1 MTHFGPEYARFM
13 EGGSSSMGS
22 NITLTLQPPKSTY
35 LHVNY
40 LSILQALQACQWDS
54 VDGAIS
60 IYNPLAFIFS
70 SPQPA
75 VSSEIRRV
83 LIFVVRRHNVVG
95 YHRCKQGSA

>member
-54 VDGAIS
+54 VGDTR
-60 IYNPLAFIFS
+60 NDVNLLADVKIAFPMLCPMKLKSAF
-70 SPQPA
+70 
-75 VSSEIRRV
+75 
-83 LIFVVRRHNVVG
+83 LIL
-95 YHRCKQGSA
+95 QG